1 MKKNFTSNFLIFRR
15 KVNMSNAGGFTLK
28 HESWKKKC
36 IFSRLPL
43 LSYYTNDLR
52 DFVDAIKHSSK
63 EKLKEPKIQLRLC
76 VMLLITF
83 PKSLYGSEE
92 EERKFLKIWQ
102 EWINH
107 YNFSS
112 WMAIQH
118 MKKPARIKF
127 G

>member
-1 MKKNFTSNFLIFRR
+1 
-15 KVNMSNAGGFTLK
+15 MSSAGGFTPK
-28 HESWKKKC
+28 HERWKKKC
-36 IFSRLPL
+36 IFTKLPL

-52 DFVDAIKHSSK
+52 DFVDAIKHSSE
-63 EKLKEPKIQLRLC
+63 EKLKEPKIQLQLC

-83 PKSLYGSEE
+83 TKSLYGSEE

-112 WMAIQH
+112 WMATQH
-118 MKKPARIKF
+118 VKKPARIKF